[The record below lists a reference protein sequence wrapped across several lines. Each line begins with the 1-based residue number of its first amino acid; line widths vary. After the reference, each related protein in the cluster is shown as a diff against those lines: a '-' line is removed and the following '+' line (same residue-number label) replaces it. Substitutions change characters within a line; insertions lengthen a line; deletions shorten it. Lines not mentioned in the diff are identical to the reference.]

1 MWKRKRSKLASQ
13 GVAKII
19 TYLVCKTTLW
29 YKIKTYNIKT
39 GTPTNLPPPP
49 GRHQYILLSFLE
61 SKRGFCKTVV
71 FNVIKKY
78 IFLIVSAAIFLQYF
92 SYYLAILAVLAIIVW
107 ILKQQLWFKK
117 VAMLRIPKR
126 GNPRDEE
133 TWWWKRTQYQPIKID
148 WSKIWCVNWAE
159 YNISKSCISCIW
171 EGLVSIWA

>member
-39 GTPTNLPPPP
+39 GTPTNLPPLVATNI
-49 GRHQYILLSFLE
+49 YYSVS
-61 SKRGFCKTVV
+61 SKARGFCKIVV

-78 IFLIVSAAIFLQYF
+78 IFLIVSAAIFLQY
-92 SYYLAILAVLAIIVW
+92 SVLAIISW

-133 TWWWKRTQYQPIKID
+133 TWWWKRTVPA
-148 WSKIWCVNWAE
+148 N
-159 YNISKSCISCIW
+159 
-171 EGLVSIWA
+171 